1 MKFTIKSKVTNFK
14 DDYKYGDIVD
24 VSVLGHVESNYDSY
38 QFIFHNAEK
47 KGNYAP
53 IANGIGEDG
62 QKYTLA
68 ARIDNKFPGLFLS
81 DNAAIYEREEL

>member
-1 MKFTIKSKVTNFK
+1 MP
-14 DDYKYGDIVD
+14 
-24 VSVLGHVESNYDSY
+24 VLGHVESNYDSY
-38 QFIFHNAEK
+38 QFIFNAEK

-81 DNAAIYEREEL
+81 DNAAIYDEIEEL